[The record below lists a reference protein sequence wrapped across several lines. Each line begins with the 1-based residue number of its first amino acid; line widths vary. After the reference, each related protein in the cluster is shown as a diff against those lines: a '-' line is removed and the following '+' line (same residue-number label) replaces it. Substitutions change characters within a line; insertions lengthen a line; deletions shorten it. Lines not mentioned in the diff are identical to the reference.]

1 MSIQFQFNGSQV
13 QFRSDFYNKFQFKEN
28 SPSIHCENSIKF
40 FAIES
45 HWHSKFQPCSDVIGL
60 LLSWRMIFP
69 LKRCFVIFVAF
80 GKNVVALIN
89 TYSLVQT
96 KYQNTVPL
104 RRDQQL
110 TCNFKFVL
118 RYSNIWNLSESYFIM
133 VSVVRIS

>member
-1 MSIQFQFNGSQV
+1 MLNVAIYIYNVGIQCLFNFNSMAVKFNSVAISIISFNSKKIHPQFTV
-13 QFRSDFYNKFQFKEN
+13 KTRSN
-28 SPSIHCENSIKF
+28 SLLLR
-40 FAIES
+40 
-45 HWHSKFQPCSDVIGL
+45 HSKFQPCSGVIGL

-96 KYQNTVPL
+96 KYQNNVPL

-118 RYSNIWNLSESYFIM
+118 RYSNI
-133 VSVVRIS
+133 